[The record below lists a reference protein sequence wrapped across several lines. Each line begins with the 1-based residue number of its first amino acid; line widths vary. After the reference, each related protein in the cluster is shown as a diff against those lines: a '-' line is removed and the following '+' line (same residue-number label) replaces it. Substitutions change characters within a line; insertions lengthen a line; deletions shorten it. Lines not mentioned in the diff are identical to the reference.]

1 MCRQKVR
8 GARRGKGAKGQKKSG
23 LLTKLLQNLR
33 KGAKMTKITK
43 MVEAACQTIMKN
55 TNLTYLTH

>member
-1 MCRQKVR
+1 MPTKSEE
-8 GARRGKGAKGQKKSG
+8 GKKKHEAKGQKKSG

-43 MVEAACQTIMKN
+43 MVEAACQTIMKS
-55 TNLTYLTH
+55 TNWTCLTD

>member
-1 MCRQKVR
+1 MPTKSEE
-8 GARRGKGAKGQKKSG
+8 GKKRHGAKGQKKSG

-43 MVEAACQTIMKN
+43 MVEAACQTIMKS
-55 TNLTYLTH
+55 TNWTYLTH